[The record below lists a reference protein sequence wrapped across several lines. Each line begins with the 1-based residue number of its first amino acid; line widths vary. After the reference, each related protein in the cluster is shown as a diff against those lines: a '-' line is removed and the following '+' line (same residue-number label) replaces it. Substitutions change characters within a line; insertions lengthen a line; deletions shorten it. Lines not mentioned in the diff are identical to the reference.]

1 MSVQR
6 ISILLLMVILSLAG
20 CSTVPVTGRKQL
32 MLVPP
37 AQIAQQSA
45 TAYRQVIKKGPLS
58 QDIEKVEQI
67 KRVGHEVSVAVEKYL
82 RQHGHAGLV
91 SQFKWEFN
99 LIENKTPNAWCMP
112 GGKVVFYT
120 GILPYTKDDA
130 GVAVIMGHEIAHAV
144 AGHGAERISQQ
155 LLMAGGAIAV
165 SEVVEDSK
173 YRDIY
178 LIAYGLGGELG
189 AVLPYSRIHE
199 SEADKMG
206 LIFMAMAGYNPN
218 VAIDFWKR
226 MAEKKNGSVPE
237 FLSTHPSDTTRINQL
252 RKFMPQAMKY
262 YKPIV
267 QNGK

>member
-1 MSVQR
+1 MNLNK
-6 ISILLLMVILSLAG
+6 ILLLIPLVALLLAG

-58 QDIEKVEQI
+58 QDREKVAQI
-67 KRVGHEVSVAVEKYL
+67 KRVGNDVSVAVEKYL
-82 RQHGHAGLV
+82 RQNGHGSLV

-155 LLMAGGAIAV
+155 LLMAGGAIAI
-165 SEVVEDSK
+165 SEVAEDSD

-189 AVLPYSRIHE
+189 AILPYSRIHE

-218 VAIDFWKR
+218 VAIDFWQR
-226 MAEKKNGSVPE
+226 MASTKNGSVPE
-237 FLSTHPSDTTRINQL
+237 FMSTHPSDATRINQL
-252 RKFMPQAMKY
+252 RNFMPEAMKY
-262 YKPIV
+262 YKPII
-267 QNGK
+267 GD